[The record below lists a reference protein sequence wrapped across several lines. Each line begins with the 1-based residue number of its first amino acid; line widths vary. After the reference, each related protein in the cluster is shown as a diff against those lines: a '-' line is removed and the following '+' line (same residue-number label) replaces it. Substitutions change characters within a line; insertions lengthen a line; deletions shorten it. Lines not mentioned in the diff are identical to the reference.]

1 MTAGEDRDGD
11 ETAGEAAYVF
21 RVRFRPD
28 PGEGVRL
35 DPATFETVARWPAA
49 PPGEEGWLFFRDSL
63 WRGDVN
69 DQRYLRER
77 FEEVLGVPVESVT
90 FSELAADEAYF
101 EAFKSEIDDDLEA
114 FNADGV
120 PEVLNK
126 YLGSSIR
133 VLDEGE

>member
-1 MTAGEDRDGD
+1 MTAGTDRTEDGD
-11 ETAGEAAYVF
+11 GAGEAAYVF

-28 PGEGVRL
+28 PSEGVCL
-35 DPATFETVARWPAA
+35 DPAAFETVARWPAA
-49 PPGEEGWLFFRDSL
+49 LPGEAGWLFFRDSL

-69 DQRYLRER
+69 DERYARER

-101 EAFKSEIDDDLEA
+101 EALKSEIREELDA

-133 VLDEGE
+133 VESSD

>member
-1 MTAGEDRDGD
+1 MTASEDDS
-11 ETAGEAAYVF
+11 GEAAYVF

-35 DPATFETVARWPAA
+35 DPATFETVARWPAST
-49 PPGEEGWLFFRDSL
+49 PGEEGWLFFRDIL

-69 DQRYLRER
+69 DEGHLRDR
-77 FEEVLGVPVESVT
+77 FSETLGVPVESVT

-101 EAFKSEIDDDLEA
+101 EALKSEIREDLDA

-133 VLDEGE
+133 VESDG

>member
-1 MTAGEDRDGD
+1 MTAGRDGD
-11 ETAGEAAYVF
+11 EAGGEGEAAYVF

-28 PGEGVRL
+28 PSEGVRL

-49 PPGEEGWLFFRDSL
+49 APGEEGWLFFRDNL

-69 DQRYLRER
+69 DEQHMRER
-77 FEEVLGVPVESVT
+77 FSETLGVSVESVT

-101 EAFKSEIDDDLEA
+101 ETLKSEIGATLDA

-133 VLDEGE
+133 VE